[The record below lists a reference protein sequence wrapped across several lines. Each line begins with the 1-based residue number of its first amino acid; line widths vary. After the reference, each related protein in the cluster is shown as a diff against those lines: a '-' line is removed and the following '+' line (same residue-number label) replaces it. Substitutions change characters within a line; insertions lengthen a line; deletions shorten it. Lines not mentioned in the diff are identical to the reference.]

1 MAQYDYSCNNCF
13 LIIPKDYPFGKP
25 KKKIK
30 CPECGKMCNQHF
42 AGRNIPV
49 HFKGAGW
56 TGKNSVTGFNK
67 TGGSDEINKKL
78 QGETKERMKSG
89 FQQYAVYSPP
99 QKVYDQA
106 RKLTDA
112 EVAQKKNAARKVSDH
127 VYDKTKINP
136 YNKYKPQ

>member
-1 MAQYDYSCNNCF
+1 MAQYDYACDNCF

-25 KKKIK
+25 KRKIK
-30 CPECGKMCNQHF
+30 CPECRKLCNQHF
-42 AGRNIPV
+42 AGRDIPV

-78 QGETKERMKSG
+78 QEETKDRMKTG
-89 FQQYAVYSPP
+89 FQHYSVYTPP
-99 QKVYDQA
+99 QKVYDRA
-106 RKLTDA
+106 RKLSDA
-112 EVAQKKNAARKVSDH
+112 EVVQKKTAARKVSDH
-127 VYDKTKINP
+127 VYNKAKIDP